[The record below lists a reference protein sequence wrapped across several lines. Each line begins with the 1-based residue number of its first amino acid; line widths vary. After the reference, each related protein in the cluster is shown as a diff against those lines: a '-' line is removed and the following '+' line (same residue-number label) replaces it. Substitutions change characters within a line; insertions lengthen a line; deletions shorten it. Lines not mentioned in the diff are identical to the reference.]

1 MTAVKWII
9 ICSQNL
15 QLVIVVMMMS
25 WSYAADFKPTL
36 AELQPA
42 GQVSSEQNRTE
53 IRLLV
58 LAEVRQNIPVIQ

>member
-9 ICSQNL
+9 IICSQHL

-42 GQVSSEQNRTE
+42 GSEQNRTE

-58 LAEVRQNIPVIQ
+58 LAEVREYNTMIIQ